1 MFNFN
6 NVGKKIKMLAEILSV
21 SGILITVGLG
31 LYYIAS
37 YIGLSDYYR
46 SQNLSILISG
56 IILIIVGPLASWVG
70 CFLLYGFG
78 ELIDATCDIRNTL
91 KPSNGNERD
100 WINK

>member
-6 NVGKKIKMLAEILSV
+6 NVGKKIKMLAEVICV
-21 SGILITVGLG
+21 VGILITVALG
-31 LYYIAS
+31 FYYIVS
-37 YIGLSDYYR
+37 YLELSNYSR
-46 SQNLSILISG
+46 SQALGVLIDG